1 MGNSYGD
8 YADYSVGKK
17 PTYTFAKPDEAAA
30 STGNPR
36 AARNEYRKGLLGLS
50 RAIVNPFDLD
60 KDNKL
65 SFSEFGTKEADTTLR
80 YLLAQQ
86 GRDISMLTD
95 SQKRQYLATL
105 KTLQADDIKK
115 GFGVLDINEDG
126 FVDDKE
132 IANEISLMDVND
144 KSGQNGTLDRSGH
157 DRLYT
162 KSPEILKKE
171 LKINYD
177 TMNLKNLGEPGDIK

>member
-1 MGNSYGD
+1 MSYLKTIEQDIIKAINNIGYEVDKIDLTVSNRPDLGD
-8 YADYSVGKK
+8 YQINDAMKL
-17 PTYTFAKPDEAAA
+17 AKAYHK
-30 STGNPR
+30 NPR
-36 AARNEYRKGLLGLS
+36 
-50 RAIVNPFDLD
+50 
-60 KDNKL
+60 
-65 SFSEFGTKEADTTLR
+65 
-80 YLLAQQ
+80 
-86 GRDISMLTD
+86 
-95 SQKRQYLATL
+95 
-105 KTLQADDIKK
+105 
-115 GFGVLDINEDG
+115 
-126 FVDDKE
+126 E